1 MLDKNGY
8 VKIIDFGLSKALV
21 NNDVAMTQCGTAE
34 YFAPEIL
41 FSVGYGKEV
50 DWWAVG
56 ILIYEMMFGV
66 TPFFNRNRHMLY
78 KNIKEKTLNVP

>member
-41 FSVGYGKEV
+41 FSQGYGK
-50 DWWAVG
+50 
-56 ILIYEMMFGV
+56 
-66 TPFFNRNRHMLY
+66 
-78 KNIKEKTLNVP
+78 